1 MAVTGFPPA
10 CPRAKLLTL
19 AALSLARPT
28 SMKHEHEASREAL
41 MGAHAVRATNLDLSD
56 NATFA
61 QGFPH
66 DHFTWVRRHAPVY
79 WHEPTARTPDG
90 EGFWVMSRHEDAM
103 AIMLDPV
110 TFSSDKGGG
119 RTAGGTGLKD
129 EYQAGK
135 FLNWADDPRHKRLR
149 NLVNKGFTNR
159 AIHAL
164 EVELR
169 RRTVALIEALPDNE
183 PFDLVARFSRDL
195 PLQAICLLLGV
206 PQEDRAMLASWVDAG
221 IAAPTPEIIARE
233 YAQRLR
239 EYGARL
245 IARKRANLTND
256 ILSTI
261 ITARLAPEEDGSAG
275 GPLTDEEL
283 LNFFMLLFAAG
294 AETTRSAIGGGIKAL
309 MENPAQLARLRT
321 AGIPEMRVAVDEI
334 LRWTTPSIFKR
345 RTATRDVDYKG
356 HRIKA
361 GDKVTYW
368 EMSANRDEAVF
379 DEPFRF
385 DITRSPNRHLTFGFG
400 AHVCLGASLAR
411 MEIRLAFAELLA
423 RIETFTAEG
432 PVEWMPSN
440 RLLGIRHMPLSV
452 RFRGERRAAS
462 A

>member
-1 MAVTGFPPA
+1 MDARVE
-10 CPRAKLLTL
+10 
-19 AALSLARPT
+19 AAAI
-28 SMKHEHEASREAL
+28 
-41 MGAHAVRATNLDLSD
+41 DLSD

-61 QGFPH
+61 RGFPH
-66 DHFTWVRRHAPVY
+66 DHFTWARAHAPVY
-79 WHEPTARTPDG
+79 WHEPTAVTPDG
-90 EGFWVMSRHEDAM
+90 EGFWVMSRHDDAM
-103 AIMLDPV
+103 AVMLDPV
-110 TFSSDKGGG
+110 TFSSDKGGERSG
-119 RTAGGTGLKD
+119 GGTGLKD

-135 FLNWADDPRHKRLR
+135 FLNWSDDPRHQRLR
-149 NLVNKGFTNR
+149 SLVNKGFTNR

-164 EVELR
+164 EAELR
-169 RRTVALIEALPDNE
+169 RRTVALIDALPENE
-183 PFDLVARFSRDL
+183 PFDFVACFSRDL
-195 PLQAICLLLGV
+195 PLQAISLLLGV
-206 PQEDRAMLASWVDAG
+206 PQEDRAMLAAWVDAG

-233 YAQRLR
+233 QAMLLR

-245 IARKRANLTND
+245 IAEKRKNLTGD

-261 ITARLAPEEDGSAG
+261 IAARLDPEEDGSAG
-275 GPLTDEEL
+275 GPLTDNEL

-294 AETTRSAIGGGIKAL
+294 AETTRSAIGGGLKAL
-309 MENPAQLARLRT
+309 MENPEQLEGLRR
-321 AGIPEMRVAVDEI
+321 AGIAEMRVAVDET

-356 HRIKA
+356 HPIKE

-385 DITRSPNRHLTFGFG
+385 DIARSPNRHVTFGFG

-423 RIETFTAEG
+423 RIETFTPEG

-452 RFRGERRAAS
+452 RFRTARAAT

>member
-1 MAVTGFPPA
+1 
-10 CPRAKLLTL
+10 
-19 AALSLARPT
+19 
-28 SMKHEHEASREAL
+28 MKHKHEASREAL

-169 RRTVALIEALPDNE
+169 RRTVALIEALPDSE
-183 PFDLVARFSRDL
+183 PFDFVARFSGDL

-206 PQEDRAMLASWVDAG
+206 PQEDRAQLAEWVDAG
-221 IAAPTPEIIARE
+221 IAAPTPEIIARDF
-233 YAQRLR
+233 AQKLR
-239 EYGARL
+239 DYGARL
-245 IARKRANLTND
+245 IVRKRGNLTDD

-261 ITARLAPEEDGSAG
+261 ISARLQPEEDGSEG
-275 GPLTDEEL
+275 GPLTDDEL

-294 AETTRSAIGGGIKAL
+294 AETTRSAIGGGLRAL
-309 MENPAQLARLRT
+309 MENPAQLEQLRSADVDAMRT
-321 AGIPEMRVAVDEI
+321 ALDEI
-334 LRWTTPSIFKR
+334 LRWTTPSIHKR
-345 RTATRDVDYKG
+345 RTATRDFNFKG

-379 DEPFRF
+379 DQPFRF
-385 DITRSPNRHLTFGFG
+385 DIARSPNRHVAFGFG
-400 AHVCLGASLAR
+400 VHVCLGASLAR
-411 MEIRLAFAELLA
+411 MEMRLAFAELLA
-423 RIETFTAEG
+423 RIETFKSAG
-432 PVEWMPSN
+432 PIEWMPNN
-440 RLLGIRHMPLSV
+440 RLLGIRRMPLMIRKKSAAAMA
-452 RFRGERRAAS
+452 RGAPVN
-462 A
+462 